1 MTKMAVTK
9 AAAWCDMYVR
19 LSGYDIFFGES
30 IFPAAPLR
38 KNEEVS
44 KMRIRKQLAVL
55 LLVLL
60 CGVFVSAAYA
70 QEVPD
75 TSRTGSIS
83 AVMSYGGAAVGGGTL
98 TLYRVGDVS
107 EDDGNYSFVLTDAF
121 AASGLSL
128 SAVSDAG
135 LAQSLAEYAQANGI
149 EGTAVQIG
157 EDGTVSADGLPLGLY
172 LVAQQEQ
179 DAAEG
184 YEAISPFLVSVP
196 MYENGAY
203 SYSVNAEPKM
213 SAMVPTAGPEET
225 EEDPGEEETTPSTSA
240 GTTTTTSSTLPQT
253 GQLNWPVPVLAVA
266 GLGLLLLG
274 WELRLKGQRKSHVA

>member
-1 MTKMAVTK
+1 
-9 AAAWCDMYVR
+9 
-19 LSGYDIFFGES
+19 
-30 IFPAAPLR
+30 
-38 KNEEVS
+38 
-44 KMRIRKQLAVL
+44 MRIRKQLAVL

-83 AVMSYGGAAVGGGTL
+83 AVMNYGGAAVGGGTL

-149 EGTAVQIG
+149 EGTTVQIG
-157 EDGTVSADGLPLGLY
+157 EDGTVSASGLPLGLY
-172 LVAQQEQ
+172 LVAQQ

-196 MYENGAY
+196 MYENGGY

-213 SAMVPTAGPEET
+213 STMVPAAGPEET

-240 GTTTTTSSTLPQT
+240 GTTTTTTATTAITASSTSSTLPQT

-266 GLGLLLLG
+266 GLALLLLG
-274 WELRLKGQRKSHVA
+274 WELKLKGQRKSYVA